1 MPGISLPAFP
11 ENFETHPLLVVDYE
25 LLRIRDVDEIER
37 LWDAATT
44 IGFW

>member
-11 ENFETHPLLVVDYE
+11 EDIETHPLLVVDFQ
-25 LLRIRDVDEIER
+25 LLKAGDAAEIEK
-37 LWDAATT
+37 LWYAATT